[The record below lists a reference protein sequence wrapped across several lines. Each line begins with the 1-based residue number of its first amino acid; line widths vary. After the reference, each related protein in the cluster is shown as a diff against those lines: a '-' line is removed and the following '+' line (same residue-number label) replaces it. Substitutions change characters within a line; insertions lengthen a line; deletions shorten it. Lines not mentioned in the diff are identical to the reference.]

1 MALKR
6 IALIAATIVTGLMA
20 ALSFWDIAAP
30 PATTFEQRIPI
41 EKPIVIDTIVT
52 VSWMVLFG
60 HFLHRV
66 LTGRWR
72 WWRSTRG

>member
-1 MALKR
+1 MTVKR

-20 ALSFWDIAAP
+20 AMALVDAALTP
-30 PATTFEQRIPI
+30 PFARPVVPATMAMIL
-41 EKPIVIDTIVT
+41 
-52 VSWMVLFG
+52 WLVLFG
-60 HFLHRV
+60 HLLHRV